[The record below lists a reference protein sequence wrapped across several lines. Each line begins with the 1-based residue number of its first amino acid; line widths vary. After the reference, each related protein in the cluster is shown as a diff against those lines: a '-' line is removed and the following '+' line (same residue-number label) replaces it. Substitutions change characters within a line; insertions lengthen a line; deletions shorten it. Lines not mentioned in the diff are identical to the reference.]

1 MRFTIRLLSLCLAL
15 LALPLYASSTA
26 DLSLEVTAVNG
37 TGTRIAWGELGDPG
51 GPPVVL
57 VMGLGAS
64 HKLWGEEIPDALA
77 QAGMRVIL
85 LDNRDVG
92 QSQRFDEAGNPV
104 LWWNML
110 KVQFGFEP
118 WTAYSLDDM
127 ADDVVGLMDHLQIEQ
142 AHVVGVS
149 MGGMIAQLVAVN
161 HPQRTRSL
169 ISIMS
174 STGAPHLPPPTDEAS
189 ARLQGLA
196 GGDGDNL
203 QEARDAGFYPEAMP
217 RQLMAIFASGDRS
230 ERLAQLQT
238 PTLVIHGI
246 QDPLVPV
253 EHGRHTAQ
261 VIPGAALREVDG
273 MEHNIPDAVRPQVI
287 EAMLGHLQRY

>member
-1 MRFTIRLLSLCLAL
+1 M
-15 LALPLYASSTA
+15 
-26 DLSLEVTAVNG
+26 
-37 TGTRIAWGELGDPG
+37 G
-51 GPPVVL
+51 GPATSAAP
-57 VMGLGAS
+57 
-64 HKLWGEEIPDALA
+64 ALA
-77 QAGMRVIL
+77 CPPQA
-85 LDNRDVG
+85 
-92 QSQRFDEAGNPV
+92 S
-104 LWWNML
+104 
-110 KVQFGFEP
+110 
-118 WTAYSLDDM
+118 
-127 ADDVVGLMDHLQIEQ
+127 ADDY
-142 AHVVGVS
+142 
-149 MGGMIAQLVAVN
+149 
-161 HPQRTRSL
+161 
-169 ISIMS
+169 ISNS
-174 STGAPHLPPPTDEAS
+174 RLFALN
-189 ARLQGLA
+189 LQGLA

-287 EAMLGHLQRY
+287 EAMLGHLQSH